1 MDIKVISNWGG
12 TRWDWKS
19 GNLSSLSKQV
29 WTWRLVMLIIRSWQF
44 FRKSSIFLCDDGK
57 LEIFKKKKKRVY
69 NNWKELETW
78 DERWSELACVK
89 LDQWKTKLNMNIK
102 WLHWF
107 MITEYYS
114 RNDSTW
120 PFGWGCGTIIVL
132 RECSE

>member
-1 MDIKVISNWGG
+1 
-12 TRWDWKS
+12 
-19 GNLSSLSKQV
+19 
-29 WTWRLVMLIIRSWQF
+29 MLIIRSWQF
-44 FRKSSIFLCDDGK
+44 FRTSRFFLCDDGK
-57 LEIFKKKKKRVY
+57 LETFLKK
-69 NNWKELETW
+69 NGFTTIEKELETW

-132 RECSE
+132 WEIWNKICYQWVHVRRSLNIITPKYWTVATIFI